1 MPDTMIAVPAS
12 CLMVI
17 TSLKNSNPAANSA
30 NVSNPAIT
38 TRIFPNGLL
47 DDMLLIQNKFPIKNS
62 IPATIADNSCGIMIG
77 LLNIVEFV
85 DRLNNRNNAAVIPI
99 DRLNMIATEV

>member
-1 MPDTMIAVPAS
+1 MAVPAS
-12 CLMVI
+12 CLRVI

-30 NVSNPAIT
+30 NVSTPAMT

-47 DDMLLIQNKFPIKNS
+47 EDMLLIQKKFPMKNS
-62 IPATIADNSCGIMIG
+62 IPEAIAHDSCGIMIG